1 MSSPVAAAAR
11 CRAVPCSFCG
21 GSPYRARET
30 EPCTCSL
37 ERSSSRSVPLC
48 RGGAIRPLQRGAGM
62 ALRFGALSQDS
73 PPGTSHPDLVVRILS
88 RLARPRRYRGWARCA
103 PFFGAARAAHRR
115 PSRRWRRRAQRGR
128 RWRWTSPP
136 TVFWAPI
143 RGASHHGELHVRHAS
158 VFASTSVVGV
168 VPVSKALSDDQEQFA
183 KKAIAALP
191 VPASSNLAPAV
202 VGRRWFSWA

>member
-48 RGGAIRPLQRGAGM
+48 RGGAIRPLQWGAGM

-88 RLARPRRYRGWARCA
+88 RLARPRRCRGWARCA
-103 PFFGAARAAHRR
+103 PFLRSSA
-115 PSRRWRRRAQRGR
+115 
-128 RWRWTSPP
+128 
-136 TVFWAPI
+136 
-143 RGASHHGELHVRHAS
+143 RGASTPAE
-158 VFASTSVVGV
+158 
-168 VPVSKALSDDQEQFA
+168 AL
-183 KKAIAALP
+183 AA
-191 VPASSNLAPAV
+191 ACTARPAV
-202 VGRRWFSWA
+202 AMDVASNRLLGADPRSLSPRRVARPTCVRICLDIRGRCGPPSWLQMRSVRGCDTTRGMIDFVRFVGG